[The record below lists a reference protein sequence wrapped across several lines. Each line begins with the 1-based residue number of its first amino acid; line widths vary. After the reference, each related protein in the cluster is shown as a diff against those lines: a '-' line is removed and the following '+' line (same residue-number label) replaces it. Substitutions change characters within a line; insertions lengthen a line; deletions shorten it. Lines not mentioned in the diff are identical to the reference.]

1 MGTYKNLPDDELLP
15 LIKREL
21 FSAIIGDILDQM
33 GHLHCFLPPRI
44 RPLREDMVLA
54 GRAMPVLEVDL
65 AEDAPAERKQ
75 FGLMLEAL
83 DDLKRNEV
91 YVAAGASPAYAL
103 WGELMS
109 TRAMKLGAAGAVMDG
124 WARDT
129 SGILRLGFPTFAHGS
144 YAQDQGP
151 RGEVR
156 DFRIPVRLGGVAIH
170 PGDLIFGDRDGVLV
184 VPREAEEEALT
195 RAFEK
200 LEGENMVRMAIENGM
215 STVEAFRTYGVM

>member
-1 MGTYKNLPDDELLP
+1 MASYKKLTDDELLP
-15 LIKREL
+15 LIRREL
-21 FSAIIGDILDQM
+21 FSAIIGDVLDKM
-33 GHLHCFLPPRI
+33 GYLHCFLPPRI
-44 RPLREDMVLA
+44 RPLREDMILA

-65 AEDAPAERKQ
+65 DAGDGERKP

-83 DDLKRNEV
+83 DDLKPHEV
-91 YVAAGASPAYAL
+91 YVAAGASATYAL
-103 WGELMS
+103 WGELMA

-129 SGILRLGFPTFAHGS
+129 TGILRLGFPTFAHGS

-156 DFRIPVRLGGVAIH
+156 DFRIPVQLGSVSIR
-170 PGDLIFGDRDGVLV
+170 PGDLIYGDRDGVLV

-200 LEGENMVRMAIENGM
+200 LEGENLVRVAIENGM
-215 STVEAFRTYGVM
+215 STVEAFRTFGVM

>member
-1 MGTYKNLPDDELLP
+1 MASYKNLADDELLP
-15 LIKREL
+15 LIRREL
-21 FSAIIGDILDQM
+21 FSAIIGDVLDKM
-33 GHLHCFLPPRI
+33 GYLHCFLPPRI
-44 RPLREDMVLA
+44 RPLREDMILA

-65 AEDAPAERKQ
+65 DAGDGERKP

-83 DDLKRNEV
+83 DDLKPHEV
-91 YVAAGASPAYAL
+91 YVAAGASATYAL
-103 WGELMS
+103 WGELMA

-129 SGILRLGFPTFAHGS
+129 TGILRLGFPTFAHGS

-156 DFRIPVRLGGVAIH
+156 DFRIPVQLGGVSIR
-170 PGDLIFGDRDGVLV
+170 PGDLIYGDRDGVLV

-200 LEGENMVRMAIENGM
+200 LEGENLVRVAIENGM
-215 STVEAFRTYGVM
+215 STVEAFRTFGVM